1 MAKTSKKSNKRNK
14 KAPVRKSPQGKT
26 ATTYKRKTSTVK
38 RGKSAVVA
46 KKKSK
51 ANKRTPV
58 RTECYVLVPATM
70 IE

>member
-1 MAKTSKKSNKRNK
+1 MAKTSKKSNK

-26 ATTYKRKTSTVK
+26 ATTYKRKNSTTK
-38 RGKSAVVA
+38 RRKSTVVA

-58 RTECYVLVPATM
+58 KTECYVLVPATM